1 MRRISRLCSRGLMV
15 LLAGLLSGTAAQS
28 QILTRNLIYNTTQPC
43 RVLDTR
49 VAGGILAGG
58 TSRTFNIVGGN
69 VTATTFTGQGGT
81 NGGCSL
87 PGFAG
92 FSPKVQAVVIV
103 LTSTSS
109 TGPGFLVAYPSD
121 QAQPATAVLNYAAGQ
136 TVANTVVVPVRQD
149 TQGADITVVAGVSST
164 HVIGDV
170 MGYFSDDTT
179 TSSNSI
185 GNVILGKEAGPNLST
200 GFANT
205 GIGVQALHV
214 LSVGSQNVAVGGIA
228 LHSLVT
234 GSSNV
239 GLGYLALGSVATGSG
254 NIGIGLG
261 GGASLT
267 GSNNIAIG
275 NSGTSA
281 DNGVIRI
288 GTAGTQTSAFI
299 AGINGVASSSGTAVY
314 INSSGQL
321 GTTLSSLRFKEGI
334 ADIGPE
340 SGGLLDL
347 RPVSFYYKPEYDD
360 GGRVRQY
367 GLVAEEVAKVYPGL
381 VQYDGEGKPL
391 AVRYQFLNAL
401 LLHEVQS
408 QHREIEQLRTQIEEL
423 RSRMGELK
431 P

>member
-1 MRRISRLCSRGLMV
+1 MRRMSRLRSHGLMV
-15 LLAGLLSGTAAQS
+15 LFAGLLAGTAAQA
-28 QILTRNLIYNTTQPC
+28 QILTRNLIYNTVKPC

-49 VAGGILAGG
+49 VAGGILTGS

-69 VTATTFTGQGGT
+69 ITATTFTGQGGT
-81 NGGCSL
+81 NGGCGL

-109 TGPGFLVAYPSD
+109 TGSGFLIAYPSD
-121 QAQPATAVLNYAAGQ
+121 KAQPASSVLNYAAGQ

-149 TQGADITVVAGVSST
+149 TQGADVTLVAGVSST
-164 HVIGDV
+164 HVVGDI
-170 MGYFSDDTT
+170 MGYFSDDAT
-179 TSSNSI
+179 TSSNGV
-185 GNVILGKEAGPNLST
+185 GNVILGKEAGSNLST

-205 GIGVQALHV
+205 GIGIQTLHT
-214 LSVGSQNVAVGGIA
+214 LSVGNQNVAVGGIA
-228 LHSLVT
+228 LNSLLT
-234 GSSNV
+234 GSNNV
-239 GLGYLALGSVATGSG
+239 GLGYFALGSVATGSG

-267 GSNNIAIG
+267 NSNNIAIG
-275 NSGTSA
+275 NLGTSA
-281 DNGVIRI
+281 DSGVIRI

-321 GTTLSSLRFKEGI
+321 GTTPSSLRFKEGV

-340 SGGLLDL
+340 SGRLLDL

-367 GLVAEEVAKVYPGL
+367 GLIAEEVAKVYPGL
-381 VQYDGEGKPL
+381 VQYDEEGKPL

-401 LLHEVQS
+401 LLQEVQS
-408 QHREIEQLRTQIEEL
+408 QHRQIEQLRSQIEEL
-423 RSRMGELK
+423 KSRMGELK